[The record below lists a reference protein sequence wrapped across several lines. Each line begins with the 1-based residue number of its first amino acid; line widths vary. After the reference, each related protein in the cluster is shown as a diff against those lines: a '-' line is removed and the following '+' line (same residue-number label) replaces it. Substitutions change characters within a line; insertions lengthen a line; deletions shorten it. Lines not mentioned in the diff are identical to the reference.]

1 MPEALVIPGLVAIDP
16 HVWEGRGQAEIVLG
30 PLAGKAT
37 RFELS
42 DTKGERWL
50 VPREVA
56 AGRGLR
62 LPEQHPALAGYP
74 RLRARLAEAA
84 LVRVDEAGRLAGAT
98 RDAAICLG
106 YHRGVG
112 GGNLEVSLDGW
123 TRGFSAENAGLLRQV
138 VGASDDED
146 AAWSV
151 SIDVVYDRV
160 LRALTDGKYSLYDVD
175 LAEFAARVAEPAFAA
190 FEAELAE
197 IEAMA
202 AERRPLAES
211 LLAALAAATGDTAVL
226 PGGYAARRVEAPA
239 FTLRSGG
246 DVTVIGGPVAV
257 PASVRWFVADVEDF
271 TPPSRKARRGQ
282 AIARQQAEAQGSA
295 LSPWLLAGGSL
306 LALVLALAARC

>member
-16 HVWEGRGQAEIVLG
+16 HVWEGRGQAELVRG

-56 AGRGLR
+56 ARRGLR
-62 LPEQHPALAGYP
+62 LPEQHPALAEYP

-98 RDAAICLG
+98 RDSAIYLA
-106 YHRGVG
+106 YHRGAG
-112 GGNLEVSLDGW
+112 GGNLEVALDEG
-123 TRGFSAENAGLLRQV
+123 TRGFSAESAGLCRQA
-138 VGASDDED
+138 VGDTDDED
-146 AAWSV
+146 AAWNCSV
-151 SIDVVYDRV
+151 EGVYDRV
-160 LRALTDGKYSLYDVD
+160 LRALTDGRYSLYDVD
-175 LAEFAARVAEPAFAA
+175 LAEFAAHVAEPEFAA

-197 IEAMA
+197 IEVMA

-211 LLAALAAATGDTAVL
+211 LLEALEAATGDTALL
-226 PGGYAARRVEAPA
+226 PGGYSARRVEEPG
-239 FTLRSGG
+239 FTLRSDG

-257 PASVRWFVADVEDF
+257 PAMVRWFVADVQDF
-271 TPPSRKARRGQ
+271 TPPGRKARREQ
-282 AIARQQAEAQGSA
+282 AIARQQAQARRSA
-295 LSPWLLAGGSL
+295 ATPWLLAGGSL
-306 LALVLALAARC
+306 LALALALAARC

>member
-1 MPEALVIPGLVAIDP
+1 MPEALMIPGLVAIDP
-16 HVWEGRGQAEIVLG
+16 HVWEGRGQAELVRG

-56 AGRGLR
+56 ARRGLR
-62 LPEQHPALAGYP
+62 LPDQHPALAEYP

-84 LVRVDEAGRLAGAT
+84 LVGVDEAGRLAGAT
-98 RDAAICLG
+98 REGSIYLA

-112 GGNLEVSLDGW
+112 GGNLEVALDGW
-123 TRGFSAENAGLLRQV
+123 TRGFSGESAGLCRQV
-138 VGASDDED
+138 VGDSDDED
-146 AAWSV
+146 AAWSCSV
-151 SIDVVYDRV
+151 DVVYDRV
-160 LRALTDGKYSLYDVD
+160 LRALTGGRYSLYDVD
-175 LAEFAARVAEPAFAA
+175 LAEFAAGVAEPEFAA

-211 LLAALAAATGDTAVL
+211 LLAALETATGDSVEL
-226 PGGYAARRVEAPA
+226 PGGYSARRVEEPA

-246 DVTVIGGPVAV
+246 DVTVIGEPVAV
-257 PASVRWFVADVEDF
+257 SALVRWFVADVEDF

-282 AIARQQAEAQGSA
+282 AIARQQAQARRSA
-295 LSPWLLAGGSL
+295 ATPWLLAGGSL
-306 LALVLALAARC
+306 LALLLALAARC

>member
-16 HVWEGRGQAEIVLG
+16 HRWEGRGQAELVRG

-42 DTKGERWL
+42 DTKDERWL

-56 AGRGLR
+56 ARRGLR
-62 LPEQHPALAGYP
+62 LPEQHPALAEFP
-74 RLRARLAEAA
+74 RLRTRLAEAA
-84 LVRVDEAGRLAGAT
+84 LVRVDEAARLAGAT
-98 RDAAICLG
+98 ADAGICLG

-112 GGNLEVSLDGW
+112 GGNLEVALDGW
-123 TRGFSAENAGLLRQV
+123 TRGFSAESAGLCRQA
-138 VGASDDED
+138 VGDTDDED
-146 AAWSV
+146 AAWNCSV
-151 SIDVVYDRV
+151 DVVYDRV
-160 LRALTDGKYSLYDVD
+160 LQALTDGRYSLYDVD
-175 LAEFAARVAEPAFAA
+175 LAEFAARVAEPEFAA

-211 LLAALAAATGDTAVL
+211 LLAALEAATGDTALL
-226 PGGYAARRVEAPA
+226 PGGYAARRAHEPA

-246 DVTVIGGPVAV
+246 DVTVIGGNIAV
-257 PASVRWFVADVEDF
+257 PAVVRWFVADVEDF

-282 AIARQQAEAQGSA
+282 AIARQQAQARWSA
-295 LSPWLLAGGSL
+295 TTPWLLAGGSL
-306 LALVLALAARC
+306 LALVFALAARC